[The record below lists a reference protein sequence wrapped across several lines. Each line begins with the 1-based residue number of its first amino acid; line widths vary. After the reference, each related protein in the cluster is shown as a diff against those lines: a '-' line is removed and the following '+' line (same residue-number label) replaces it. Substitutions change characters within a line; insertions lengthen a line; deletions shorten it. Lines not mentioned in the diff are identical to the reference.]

1 VDWNPAKRLLK
12 KLVLQNNSSAVAE
25 REKNI
30 LNRLYFIAG
39 GMFLFALLIAIKMA
53 DIQFVEG
60 DKYRD
65 LAQKNT
71 TQNFTIPANRGN
83 VYADDGSL
91 LASSV
96 PKYDIRFD
104 AVTVSSE
111 DFKENLV
118 PLSKELSKQFGKSA
132 SYYQNLLRKAR
143 ATKNRY
149 LLLAK
154 NLGYSEYK
162 KVKQMPLLN
171 KGPYRGGIIVSQ
183 KTVREHPMGKIGAR
197 LVGNEDRENPGYY
210 AVGLEGAFHEMLSG
224 KQGKRLKQKIAKG
237 QWKPVYD
244 ENEVEPQDGY
254 DIVSTIDVNI
264 QDIAHHAL
272 LKQLEF
278 YEADHGCVIVME
290 VETGEIKAVS
300 NLGRSRN
307 GSFYERLN
315 YAVGESAEPG
325 STFKTV
331 ALTVALEHKV
341 IDTSTVVDTK
351 EGRFKI
357 YGRTISD
364 SKRGGFGKISAARAL
379 EVSSNI
385 GLAQLIDDAYKKNP
399 KKFTDQVKEWGLGER
414 IGIPIK
420 GEGKPVIPEEGDAL
434 WSRNALPSI
443 SYGYNLR
450 MTPLQILTFYNAI
463 ANKGKMVKPQFIK
476 EIRSWKEQV
485 EVFETEVLNEQIAS
499 ETTIKKIQ
507 EILKNI
513 VKRGTGKS
521 LYSEN
526 FSMAGKTGTARTDY
540 ANIVAWNKDRKYVSS
555 FAGYFPAENP
565 KYSCIVVI
573 HKPSTK
579 KGYYGADVT
588 GPVFKRIAQ
597 KIFTDS
603 PLKAEVANIHA
614 VDSTFSKDFENYYI
628 KAQKRYNKIPNVKG
642 MAGMDAVSLLEN
654 MGLKVK
660 IEGNGSVRDQSIASG
675 EPVKIGQ
682 TIILT
687 LS

>member
-1 VDWNPAKRLLK
+1 MPIA
-12 KLVLQNNSSAVAE
+12 
-25 REKNI
+25 EKNI

-39 GMFLFALLIAIKMA
+39 GMFLFALLIAIKLA

-60 DKYRD
+60 DTYRE
-65 LAQKNT
+65 LAKKNN

-83 VYADDGSL
+83 VYSDDGSL

-96 PKYDIRFD
+96 PKYNIRFD

-118 PLSKELSKQFGKSA
+118 PLSKELGTMFGKSP

-143 ATKNRY
+143 ANKNRY
-149 LLLAK
+149 LLIAK
-154 NLGYSEYK
+154 NLGYTDYI
-162 KVKQMPLLN
+162 KVKKMPLFR
-171 KGPYRGGIIVSQ
+171 KGPYKGGVIVEQ
-183 KTVREHPMGKIGAR
+183 RTVREHPMGKIGAR

-210 AVGLEGAFHEMLSG
+210 AVGLEGAFNEELSG
-224 KQGKRLKQKIAKG
+224 KDGKRLKQKIAKG

-254 DIVSTIDVNI
+254 DVVSTINVNI

-272 LKQLEF
+272 LKQLEE
-278 YEADHGCVIVME
+278 YEADHGCVIVMD
-290 VETGEIKAVS
+290 VQTGEIKAVS
-300 NLGRSRN
+300 NLGRSQD
-307 GSFYERLN
+307 GGYYERYN
-315 YAVGESAEPG
+315 YAIWESAEPG

-331 ALTVALEHKV
+331 AMTVALEHKV

-351 EGRFKI
+351 EGKI
-357 YGRTISD
+357 RLYGRSITD
-364 SKRGGFGKISAARAL
+364 SRKGGYGKISAAKAL

-385 GLAQLIDDAYKKNP
+385 GFATLINDAYKDNP
-399 KKFTDQVKEWGLGER
+399 KKFTNQVKAWGLDKKVGVT
-414 IGIPIK
+414 IK
-420 GEGKPVIPEEGDAL
+420 GEGMPVIPEEGDAL

-443 SYGYNLR
+443 SYGYNLE

-463 ANKGKMVKPQFIK
+463 ANDGKMVKPHFIK
-476 EIRSWKEQV
+476 EIRSWNHKV
-485 EVFETEVLNEQIAS
+485 KTTGTTVLHERIAS
-499 ETTIKKIQ
+499 ETTINKVQ
-507 EILKNI
+507 EMLKNI

-521 LYSEN
+521 LFSEN

-540 ANIVAWNKDRKYVSS
+540 GNRDEWNKNPKYVSS

-603 PLKAEVANIHA
+603 PLKAQVANIDA
-614 VDSTFSKDFENYYI
+614 VDVLFQKDFENYYG
-628 KAQKRYNKIPNVKG
+628 KVQKHYKKIPNVKG

-660 IEGNGSVRDQSIASG
+660 IEGNGSVKKQSIASG
-675 EPVKIGQ
+675 EILQKGQ

>member
-1 VDWNPAKRLLK
+1 MPI
-12 KLVLQNNSSAVAE
+12 E
-25 REKNI
+25 EKNI

-39 GMFLFALLIAIKMA
+39 GMFLFALLIAVKLA

-65 LAQKNT
+65 LALKNT
-71 TQNFTIPANRGN
+71 TKNFTIPANRGN
-83 VYADDGSL
+83 VYSDDGSL
-91 LASSV
+91 LASSI
-96 PKYDIRFD
+96 PKYDIYFD

-111 DFKENLV
+111 NFKDNLV
-118 PLSKELSKQFGKSA
+118 PLSKALSQLLGKTP
-132 SYYQNLLRKAR
+132 SYFQQRFRKAR
-143 ATKNRY
+143 SNKNRY
-149 LLLAK
+149 LAVAK
-154 NLGYSEYK
+154 NLGYSDYITVK
-162 KVKQMPLLN
+162 KMPLFNL
-171 KGPYRGGIIVSQ
+171 GPYKGGIIVRQ

-197 LVGNEDRENPGYY
+197 LVGHEDHNRPGHYT
-210 AVGLEGAFHEMLSG
+210 VGLEGAFDNDLKG
-224 KQGKRLKQKIAKG
+224 KVGKRLKQKIAKG

-254 DIVSTIDVNI
+254 DIVSTINVNM

-272 LKQLEF
+272 LKQLEI

-290 VETGEIKAVS
+290 VATGEIKAVS

-307 GSFYERLN
+307 GGYYERLN
-315 YAVGESAEPG
+315 YAVGESTEPG

-331 ALTVALEHKV
+331 AMMVALEHGV
-341 IDTSTVVDTK
+341 IDTSTVVDTQ
-351 EGRFKI
+351 EGKFRI

-364 SKRGGFGKISAARAL
+364 SRRGGYGKISAARAL

-385 GLAQLIDDAYKKNP
+385 GFARLIDDAYKNDS
-399 KKFTDQVKEWGLGER
+399 KKFTDQIKAWGLHDT
-414 IGIPIK
+414 IGISIL
-420 GEGKPVIPEEGDAL
+420 GEGMPLIPEKGHPR
-434 WSRNALPSI
+434 WSKNALPSMA
-443 SYGYNLR
+443 YGYNLK

-463 ANKGKMVKPQFIK
+463 ANNGTMVKPHFIK
-476 EIRSWKEQV
+476 EIRSWNHKV
-485 EVFETEVLNEQIAS
+485 ETYGTEIIHDQIAS
-499 ETTIKKIQ
+499 EETIAKMQ
-507 EILKNI
+507 DILKNI
-513 VKRGTGKS
+513 VKRGTGQS

-526 FSMAGKTGTARTDY
+526 FSMAGKTGTARTEY
-540 ANIVAWNKDRKYVSS
+540 ANAEEWNKNRKYVSS

-603 PLKAEVANIHA
+603 PLKAEVTDVNAQDELLHA
-614 VDSTFSKDFENYYI
+614 DYENYY
-628 KAQKRYNKIPNVKG
+628 NKVRKVTKKVPNVSG

-654 MGLKVK
+654 IGLKVRV
-660 IEGNGSVRDQSIASG
+660 EGNGTVVSQSIPTG
-675 EPVKIGQ
+675 ENIKKGQ
-682 TIILT
+682 TIILK